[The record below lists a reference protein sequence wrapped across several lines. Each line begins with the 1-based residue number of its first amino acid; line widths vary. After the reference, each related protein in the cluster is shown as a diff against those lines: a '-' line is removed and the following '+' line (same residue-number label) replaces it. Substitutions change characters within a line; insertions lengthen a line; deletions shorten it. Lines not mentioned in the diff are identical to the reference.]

1 LKTQRRGLAS
11 DERGQATFSLIVVLV
26 VVVAAALL
34 LQRTASTAES
44 IDAKA
49 ENIAQTGRGINT
61 ATDAVLQLD
70 VTNQR
75 AGSILASAQPLEG
88 QLNEVVR
95 LAESI
100 DGLASTINGSAQ
112 SINGTAGSI
121 NGLAGSINGTAGSIN
136 GLAGS
141 INGTAGRINGLAG
154 GINGDAGSILDLARD
169 IDNGVALIN
178 RNLDTT
184 IGLAQNIQA
193 DTSTIVGQ
201 AQRADVLAAEI
212 DEAVNLSGLLGTGML
227 G

>member
-1 LKTQRRGLAS
+1 MRTQRRGLAA

-26 VVVAAALL
+26 VVAAAALL
-34 LQRTASTAES
+34 LQRTASTAIS
-44 IDAKA
+44 INKKA

-75 AGSILASAQPLEG
+75 AGSILASAQPLQG
-88 QLNEVVR
+88 QLNEVIR
-95 LAESI
+95 LAE
-100 DGLASTINGSAQ
+100 
-112 SINGTAGSI
+112 SI

-136 GLAGS
+136 GLANS
-141 INGTAGRINGLAG
+141 INGSATRINNIAG
-154 GINGDAGSILDLARD
+154 GINRDATSILALARD
-169 IDNGVALIN
+169 IENGVALIN

-184 IGLAQNIQA
+184 IDLATRIHA

-201 AQRADVLAAEI
+201 AQRADHLAAEI
-212 DEAVNLSGLLGTGML
+212 NDAVNILGGEGLLRGIL

>member
-1 LKTQRRGLAS
+1 MKTQRRGLAS

-44 IDAKA
+44 INDKA
-49 ENIAQTGRGINT
+49 ENIAKTGRGINT

-75 AGSILASAQPLEG
+75 AGSILASAKPLEG

-95 LAESI
+95 LAQSI

-121 NGLAGSINGTAGSIN
+121 NGLAGSINGTAGQIN
-136 GLAGS
+136 G
-141 INGTAGRINGLAG
+141 IAG
-154 GINGDAGSILDLARD
+154 GINSDAVSILDLGRQ
-169 IDNGVALIN
+169 IDDGVALIN

-184 IGLAQNIQA
+184 INLATRIHD
-193 DTSTIVGQ
+193 DTTTIVGQ
-201 AQRADVLAAEI
+201 AQTANGLAAGI
-212 DEAVNLSGLLGTGML
+212 DDAVNLRGGLLGIL
-227 G
+227 

>member
-1 LKTQRRGLAS
+1 MRTQRRGLAA

-26 VVVAAALL
+26 IVAAAALL

-44 IDAKA
+44 INAKA

-75 AGSILASAQPLEG
+75 AGSILASAKPLEG

-95 LAESI
+95 LAE
-100 DGLASTINGSAQ
+100 
-112 SINGTAGSI
+112 SI

-141 INGTAGRINGLAG
+141 INGSATQINGFAK
-154 GINGDAGSILDLARD
+154 GINADTASILDLARR
-169 IDNGVALIN
+169 IENGVALIN

-184 IGLAQNIQA
+184 IDLATRIHG

-201 AQRADVLAAEI
+201 AQRADQLAAEI
-212 DEAVNLSGLLGTGML
+212 DEAVNLQGGLLSGLLGR
-227 G
+227 

>member
-1 LKTQRRGLAS
+1 LKTQRRGLVA
-11 DERGQATFSLIVVLV
+11 DERGQATFSLIIVLV
-26 VVVAAALL
+26 VVAVAALL

-75 AGSILASAQPLEG
+75 AGSILATAQPLEG
-88 QLNEVVR
+88 QLNEVIR

-112 SINGTAGSI
+112 SINGTAGQI
-121 NGLAGSINGTAGSIN
+121 NGLAGSINGTAG
-136 GLAGS
+136 A
-141 INGTAGRINGLAG
+141 INGLAG
-154 GINGDAGSILDLARD
+154 GINGDASAILDLAQQ
-169 IDNGVALIN
+169 IDEGVKLIN

-184 IGLAQNIQA
+184 IDLAQNIQN

-201 AQRADVLAAEI
+201 AQRADVLAADINET
-212 DEAVNLSGLLGTGML
+212 VNLAALGGLDLLNILGL
-227 G
+227 

>member
-1 LKTQRRGLAS
+1 LNTQRRGLVS

-26 VVVAAALL
+26 VVAAAALL

-49 ENIAQTGRGINT
+49 ESIAQTGRGINT

-75 AGSILASAQPLEG
+75 AGSILASAKPLEG
-88 QLNEVVR
+88 QLNEVIR

-100 DGLASTINGSAQ
+100 NGLATTINGSAV

-121 NGLAGSINGTAGSIN
+121 NGLADSINGSAGAIN
-136 GLAGS
+136 GV
-141 INGTAGRINGLAG
+141 AG
-154 GINGDAGSILDLARD
+154 GINSDATSILALARS
-169 IDNGVALIN
+169 IENGVSLIN

-184 IGLAQNIQA
+184 IDLATRIQG

-212 DEAVNLSGLLGTGML
+212 DEAVNLQGGLLGLL

>member
-1 LKTQRRGLAS
+1 MKTQRRGSAT

-26 VVVAAALL
+26 VVAAAALL

-44 IDAKA
+44 INDKA

-75 AGSILASAQPLEG
+75 AGSILTSAKPLQG

-95 LAESI
+95 LAQSI

-121 NGLAGSINGTAGSIN
+121 NGLAASINGSADAIN
-136 GLAGS
+136 QRA
-141 INGTAGRINGLAG
+141 R
-154 GINGDAGSILDLARD
+154 GINADATGILELARD

-184 IGLAQNIQA
+184 IDLATRIQA

-212 DEAVNLSGLLGTGML
+212 NEAVNILGSDDLLGLDL
-227 G
+227 GNLGL

>member
-1 LKTQRRGLAS
+1 MKTQRRGLAG
-11 DERGQATFSLIVVLV
+11 DERGQATFSLIIVLV
-26 VVVAAALL
+26 VVAVAALL

-88 QLNEVVR
+88 QLNEVIR

-121 NGLAGSINGTAGSIN
+121 NGLAGSINSTAGQ
-136 GLAGS
+136 
-141 INGTAGRINGLAG
+141 INGLAG
-154 GINGDAGSILDLARD
+154 GINSDATDILALGRD
-169 IDNGVALIN
+169 IEDAVTLIN
-178 RNLDTT
+178 RNLDVT
-184 IGLAQNIQA
+184 IDLAQQIQA
-193 DTSTIVGQ
+193 NTSTIVGQ
-201 AQRADVLAAEI
+201 AARADVLAAEI
-212 DEAVNLSGLLGTGML
+212 DDAVNLRGGLLGIL
-227 G
+227 

>member
-1 LKTQRRGLAS
+1 MRTQRRGLAA
-11 DERGQATFSLIVVLV
+11 DERGQATFSLIIVLV
-26 VVVAAALL
+26 VVAVAALL

-44 IDAKA
+44 INDKA

-75 AGSILASAQPLEG
+75 AGSILASAQPLQG
-88 QLNEVVR
+88 QLNEVIR

-100 DGLASTINGSAQ
+100 NGLASTINGSAQ

-121 NGLAGSINGTAGSIN
+121 NGLAGSINSTAGQIN
-136 GLAGS
+136 GF
-141 INGTAGRINGLAG
+141 AG
-154 GINGDAGSILDLARD
+154 GINADVASILETARD
-169 IDNGVALIN
+169 IDEGVALIN

-184 IGLAQNIQA
+184 IALAEDIQA
-193 DTSTIVGQ
+193 NTSTIVGQ

-212 DEAVNLSGLLGTGML
+212 DDAVNLRGGLLGIL

>member
-1 LKTQRRGLAS
+1 MKTQRRGLAS
-11 DERGQATFSLIVVLV
+11 GERGQATFSLIIVLV
-26 VVVAAALL
+26 VVAVAALL

-44 IDAKA
+44 INAKA

-75 AGSILASAQPLEG
+75 AGSILASAQPLQG
-88 QLNEVVR
+88 QLAEVVR

-121 NGLAGSINGTAGSIN
+121 NGLAGSINGTAGQIN
-136 GLAGS
+136 SLAGD
-141 INGTAGRINGLAG
+141 INS
-154 GINGDAGSILDLARD
+154 DVGSILGLVRE
-169 IDNGVALIN
+169 IDSGVALIN
-178 RNLDTT
+178 RNLETT
-184 IGLAQNIQA
+184 IDLAEQIQG

-201 AQRADVLAAEI
+201 AQRADFLAGQI
-212 DEAVNLSGLLGTGML
+212 DDAVNLQELLGGLTGGGGSGLIGGN
-227 G
+227 

>member
-88 QLNEVVR
+88 QLSEVVR
-95 LAESI
+95 LAQSI

-112 SINGTAGSI
+112 
-121 NGLAGSINGTAGSIN
+121 SINGTAGSIN

-184 IGLAQNIQA
+184 IALAQNIQA

-212 DEAVNLSGLLGTGML
+212 DEAVNLSGLLGTGIM

>member
-1 LKTQRRGLAS
+1 M
-11 DERGQATFSLIVVLV
+11 VLV
-26 VVVAAALL
+26 IVAAAALL

-44 IDAKA
+44 INAKA

-75 AGSILASAQPLEG
+75 AGSILASAKPLEG
-88 QLNEVVR
+88 QLNEVIR
-95 LAESI
+95 LAE
-100 DGLASTINGSAQ
+100 
-112 SINGTAGSI
+112 SI

-141 INGTAGRINGLAG
+141 INGSATQINGFAK
-154 GINGDAGSILDLARD
+154 GINADTASILDLARR
-169 IDNGVALIN
+169 IENGVALIN

-184 IGLAQNIQA
+184 IDLATRIHG

-201 AQRADVLAAEI
+201 AQRADQLAAEI
-212 DEAVNLSGLLGTGML
+212 DEAVNLQGGLLSGLLGR
-227 G
+227 

>member
-1 LKTQRRGLAS
+1 MKTQRRGLAA
-11 DERGQATFSLIVVLV
+11 DERGQATFSLIIVLV
-26 VVVAAALL
+26 VVAVAALL

-44 IDAKA
+44 INDKA

-88 QLNEVVR
+88 QLNEVIR

-100 DGLASTINGSAQ
+100 DGLATTINGSAQ

-121 NGLAGSINGTAGSIN
+121 NGLAGSINGTAGQIN
-136 GLAGS
+136 NLAS
-141 INGTAGRINGLAG
+141 
-154 GINGDAGSILDLARD
+154 GINSDASSILELARD
-169 IDNGVALIN
+169 IDVGVALIN

-184 IGLAQNIQA
+184 IALAQDIQA
-193 DTSTIVGQ
+193 NTSTIVGQ
-201 AQRADVLAAEI
+201 AVRADELAAEI
-212 DEAVNLSGLLGTGML
+212 DDAVNLQGGLLGGLL
-227 G
+227 GG